1 MLHPSQSSDDTYTIR
16 GYCALCTAHCA
27 TITTVENGR
36 VVRLDPD
43 PDHPNGDVMCIKGKA
58 APELLYHPDRL
69 DHPLRRT
76 RPKGDADPGWKRI
89 SWDEALDSIAQR
101 LLAIRERYGARAV
114 ALAKGTRS
122 GTSVDDAER
131 WLGRFLNAFGSPN
144 WVSTTHVC
152 NWHKDT
158 GFSYTFG
165 VNLPTPDLA
174 HSKAF
179 LLWGHNP
186 SFTSLILAHDIVAA
200 RARGMKVVA
209 VDPRRIGIAGQAG
222 ILLQVRPGADGAL
235 ALALIHALIEEGWYD
250 ASFMRQWTNGPLLLR
265 CDTGAAL
272 TEVDLKGSGHP
283 DRYVAWDETTDQPV
297 IYDSASGSFEGD
309 RVYPALFAEKN
320 VRDKNGRAIS
330 CQTAFQALAKRASL
344 YAPERSQS
352 ITWVSAEKVWKAAHL
367 LAHNRP
373 VSMYMWNGVGQH
385 TNATQTSRAIAALY
399 ALLGDI
405 ERPGGNVVFPKAP
418 LNPVDGK
425 DFLAKET
432 AAQRIGRAEKPLGPP
447 AKPGNC
453 AAYDLFT
460 AVLAE
465 RPYPVKALLNFGS
478 NTVMSTA
485 DSQRGRQ
492 AFCALEFA
500 VATELFMTPTAEL
513 CDYVLPAT
521 SFLEMANL
529 ATGFEH
535 RPTGKTHLQ
544 YRPAVVAPLAERRS
558 DTWVIFELAKRLG
571 FADRFWDGDIEAG
584 YAYELAPSELTL
596 EQLKKSPGGITV
608 PATPRYQKYSET
620 GEKGAP
626 RGFATPSRKV
636 EIYSHTF
643 AAHGYPPLPDFKE
656 PAMSPLSR
664 PELAADYPLVLTNAK
679 FTTFIHSQHRA
690 LASLRKSSPE
700 PAAELHPETAAR
712 YGIKNKEW
720 IIVESPKGSIKVRAR
735 VTDRIIPGV
744 ICCQHG
750 WWQECRDL
758 KLPGYNPYT
767 EQGANPSVLV
777 GSDLADPISGSL
789 PHRSY
794 LCRVRPAD

>member
-1 MLHPSQSSDDTYTIR
+1 MTMPQPSQDSYTVR

-43 PDHPNGDVMCIKGKA
+43 PDHPNGGVMCIKGRA

-69 DHPLRRT
+69 NYPLRRT
-76 RPKGDADPGWKRI
+76 RPKGDGDPGWERI
-89 SWDEALDSIAQR
+89 SWEEALDDISKR
-101 LLAIRERYGARAV
+101 LLAIREHYGSRAV

-131 WLGRFLNAFGSPN
+131 WLGRFLNSFGSPN

-174 HSKAF
+174 RSNAF

-186 SFTSLILAHDIVAA
+186 SSTSLILAHDIVAA
-200 RARGMKVVA
+200 RARGMKIVA
-209 VDPRRIGIAGQAG
+209 VDPRRVGIASQAD

-250 ASFMRQWTNGPLLLR
+250 ASFVRQWTNGALLLR
-265 CDTGAAL
+265 GDTGAAL
-272 TEVDLKGSGHP
+272 TEADLRDSGHP
-283 DRYVAWDETTDQPV
+283 NRYAVWDETTGHLV
-297 IYDSASGSFEGD
+297 IYDPASGSFEGD
-309 RVYPALFAEKN
+309 RVRPMLFAEKE
-320 VRDKNGRAIS
+320 VRDKNGTTIS
-330 CQTAFQALAKRASL
+330 CQTAFQALAKLASL
-344 YAPERSQS
+344 YAPERSAT
-352 ITWVSAEKVWKAAHL
+352 ITRVSAEKAWKTAHL

-405 ERPGGNVVFPKAP
+405 DQPGGNVVFPKAP
-418 LNPVDGK
+418 VNDVSGK
-425 DFLAKET
+425 EFLAKEM

-453 AAYDLFT
+453 AAYDFFT
-460 AVLAE
+460 AVLEE

-478 NTVMSTA
+478 NTVMSTG
-485 DSQRGRQ
+485 DSRRARE

-529 ATGFEH
+529 TTGFDH
-535 RPTGKTHLQ
+535 RAQGKSHLQ
-544 YRPAVVAPLAERRS
+544 YRPQVVQPLAERRS
-558 DTWVIFELAKRLG
+558 DTWMIFELAKRLG
-571 FADRFWDGDIEAG
+571 FGGRFWDGDVEAG
-584 YAYELAPSELTL
+584 YAYELAPTGLTL

-608 PATPRYQKYSET
+608 PVTPQYKKYAKSD
-620 GEKGAP
+620 EKGTP
-626 RGFATPSRKV
+626 QGFATSCRKI
-636 EIYSHTF
+636 ELYSHTF
-643 AAHGYPPLPDFKE
+643 AAHGYPPLPDYEE
-656 PAMSPLSR
+656 PAMSPLSQ
-664 PELAADYPLVLTNAK
+664 PDLATQYPLVLTNAK
-679 FTTFIHSQHRA
+679 FTTFIHSQQRA
-690 LASLRKSSPE
+690 LPALRKSSPE
-700 PAAELHPETAAR
+700 PTAELHPETAEA
-712 YGIKNKEW
+712 YEIKNKEW
-720 IIVESPKGSIKVRAR
+720 MIVESPKGAIRVRAH
-735 VTDRIIPGV
+735 VTERILPGV
-744 ICCQHG
+744 VCCQHG
-750 WWQECRDL
+750 WWQECGEL

-767 EQGANPSVLV
+767 EQGANPSVLI
-777 GSDLADPISGSL
+777 GSDLADPVSGSL

-794 LCRVRPAD
+794 LCRVRPV